1 MHPVRSQQCEA
12 NYSLQAQKTVVVGFG
27 FQMLVQRNYSTR
39 IQRKYEWKCDADCL
53 NHINYI
59 LACQHNLSFWIAQI
73 FFKTWDGRKFPE
85 FYLHVVKEVIRAMES
100 PLAVLDLVR
109 LAEELRGKNILKTT
123 HTNKHRHRHTQTGK
137 AVWTQTRAHTH
148 KLLK

>member
-1 MHPVRSQQCEA
+1 
-12 NYSLQAQKTVVVGFG
+12 
-27 FQMLVQRNYSTR
+27 
-39 IQRKYEWKCDADCL
+39 
-53 NHINYI
+53 
-59 LACQHNLSFWIAQI
+59 
-73 FFKTWDGRKFPE
+73 
-85 FYLHVVKEVIRAMES
+85 MES